1 MIFEKDKN
9 DEDNYIVMEEN
20 ESFDSNKEA
29 YDLNN
34 ILINKVGQKSTPF

>member
-20 ESFDSNKEA
+20 EELDSQA

-34 ILINKVGQKSTPF
+34 ILINKVGQKSTPFKE

>member
-1 MIFEKDKN
+1 MIFQKDKN

-20 ESFDSNKEA
+20 EDLDSNA

-34 ILINKVGQKSTPF
+34 ILINKVGSKSTPVLQ